1 MAVSLPSQTVS
12 ARKRPAVEELAPFQT
27 NQPEGGPESEWSLS
41 SCGETIFTETSQR
54 PDLGPGQFYIIR
66 CYQKVM
72 NTFLPNVPELIEAG
86 IENSPFATFPRACDI
101 S

>member
-1 MAVSLPSQTVS
+1 M
-12 ARKRPAVEELAPFQT
+12 EELAPFLT
-27 NQPEGGPESEWSLS
+27 NQPEEEPGSERSLS

-72 NTFLPNVPELIEAG
+72 NTFLPNVPELTEAS
-86 IENSPFATFPRACDI
+86 IENSPFVTSPRACDR